1 MTHTPHLC
9 VTSAKKKE
17 KLIVKGLCFYVRPL
31 MLSRGQPDQLDPE
44 KKRSQYKEIEF
55 KVEPLNDSPIDIKV
69 AMILS
74 LKYAHERIM
83 L

>member
-1 MTHTPHLC
+1 
-9 VTSAKKKE
+9 
-17 KLIVKGLCFYVRPL
+17 

-55 KVEPLNDSPIDIKV
+55 KTEPLNDSPIDIKV